1 VNTEALIL
9 LCHEG
14 VHNAE
19 HNPEDTVFFSLT
31 RKDVWLVCLSVLVMG
46 ESFDCLDDESA
57 DILDRLAEV
66 AEIQKAHWRGNNG
79 PD

>member
-1 VNTEALIL
+1 
-9 LCHEG
+9 
-14 VHNAE
+14 
-19 HNPEDTVFFSLT
+19 VFFSLT

-66 AEIQKAHWRGNNG
+66 AEIQKAHWRGENG
-79 PD
+79 AD